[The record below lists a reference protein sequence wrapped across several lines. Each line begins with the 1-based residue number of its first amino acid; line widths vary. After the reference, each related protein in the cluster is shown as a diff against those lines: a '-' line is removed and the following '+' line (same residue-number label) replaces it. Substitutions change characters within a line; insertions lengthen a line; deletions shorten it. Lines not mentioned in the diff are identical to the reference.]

1 MLDSSPDFLLST
13 LMREISDDS
22 EMLSYK
28 SLSFLQS
35 SIKITGIPIARIS
48 SRIKK
53 LISEDT

>member
-22 EMLSYK
+22 EMLYK

>member
-1 MLDSSPDFLLST
+1 MPDSSPDFLLST

-35 SIKITGIPIARIS
+35 SIKITGIPIARTS
-48 SRIKK
+48 TRIKK
-53 LISEDT
+53 SISEDT